1 MKKSILVNPD
11 EIQLYIKDLR
21 KIPVISH
28 QRQEEIFE
36 LLNNKKTDKETKTKL
51 YNELVVGNL
60 RFVISVAKMFQN
72 QGMDLLDII
81 SEGNIGLIKAAERF
95 DPTTGLKFISYAVWW
110 VRQSI
115 MASLNENCRT
125 IRIPSNLVQDAQKQ
139 KKVEISEE
147 DNFFINN
154 VEDETPIGVNLPYC
168 IGLYKEINEDG
179 DQLIDVIPNREAES
193 PDAILNSP
201 EEIKK
206 KVSAMLSVLDDR
218 EKIIIERYYG
228 LTGIESN
235 LEDLGEEFG
244 CTKERIRQ
252 LRDKAIKKLRNES
265 FGLLNYL

>member
-1 MKKSILVNPD
+1 MKKSILINSD
-11 EIQLYIKDLR
+11 EIQHYIKDLR

-28 QRQEEIFE
+28 QRQEEIFD
-36 LLNNKKTDKETKTKL
+36 LLNDSTITKSEKQKL
-51 YNELVVGNL
+51 HNELIVGNL
-60 RFVISVAKMFQN
+60 RFVISVAKMY
-72 QGMDLLDII
+72 QGQGLDLLDLI

-95 DPTTGLKFISYAVWW
+95 DPTSGLKFISYAVWW

-115 MASLNENCRT
+115 MASLNENART
-125 IRIPSNLVQDAQKQ
+125 IRIPSNLVQEAQKAR
-139 KKVEISEE
+139 KGELLNEE
-147 DNFFINN
+147 DKFHINN
-154 VEDETPIGVNLPYC
+154 GDTTPIGVNLPYC
-168 IGLYKEINEDG
+168 VGLYKEINEDG
-179 DQLIDVIPNREAES
+179 DQLIDVIPNRDIES

-206 KVSAMLSVLDDR
+206 KVSLMLSVLDER